1 MNFGEN
7 NLQLHVVYLIFYQRL
22 NVERQTTKKILF
34 SYSEPSQEEK
44 CLRSHV
50 RKRMINVVSNQN
62 TLCPHKIWLLE
73 ITFRVPH

>member
-22 NVERQTTKKILF
+22 NVERQTTKNYLF
-34 SYSEPSQEEK
+34 LIQNLPKKKMS
-44 CLRSHV
+44 SHV